1 MRKIMLPGATILSLA
16 FGVAHAIAG
25 DVDPRASPY
34 AVISPITVAPAPVIE
49 HRAADVQGSQ
59 YDDSLHHRAQ
69 QSTYGC
75 FRAQI
80 RIQRGWHEAQ
90 ICE

>member
-1 MRKIMLPGATILSLA
+1 MGKIMLPGATALSLA

-49 HRAADVQGSQ
+49 HRAADVQDSQ
-59 YDDSLHHRAQ
+59 SDDSLHPKAQ
-69 QSTYGC
+69 QSGYRC
-75 FRAQI
+75 FHAHI
-80 RIQRGWHEAQ
+80 RIQRTWREAQ